1 MEVRL
6 LEGGKHEDARGGLR
20 FCNDFDLTSV
30 KRFYTI
36 SNSSEHPQRGWI
48 MHKREKKWFFPLRGK
63 TEVKVEGREKVD
75 SREEIVERNLDST
88 FSTSSLLSKTYTLD
102 AEHPQVLCVPPG
114 NWFLIEQDGTA
125 EVQVFSNCFV
135 GEFPND
141 DFRKEI

>member
-6 LEGGKHEDARGGLR
+6 LEGGKHEDARGCLR
-20 FCNDFDLTSV
+20 FCNDFDLSEV
-30 KRFYTI
+30 KRFYTV
-36 SNSSEHPQRGWI
+36 SNSKESPLRGWI
-48 MHKREKKWFFPLRGK
+48 CHKKEMKWFFPLVGVTK
-63 TEVKVEGREKVD
+63 IKIESD
-75 SREEIVERNLDST
+75 IHST
-88 FSTSSLLSKTYTLD
+88 PTPILYTLD

-141 DFRKEI
+141 DFRREI